1 MLEKRSIDIIWLILM
16 GLTLLSATLA
26 ESAEPGL
33 VVTII
38 IALTVAFKGR
48 MVVDRFMELANA
60 NHYLRNAMRIYFY
73 VIPTMILLVYLF
85 PEALARMT
93 SLN

>member
-16 GLTLLSATLA
+16 GLTLLSAALA

-60 NHYLRNAMRIYFY
+60 SRYLRNAMRIYLY

-85 PEALARMT
+85 PETLARMT